1 MKDWLKII
9 IPVITI
15 ALAGLGGY
23 YELKSRVAVAE
34 SRVEQ
39 ETRGYYVIQSEIA
52 RRLEMIDKKLDC
64 LADKRFCR

>member
-34 SRVEQ
+34 SRIEQ